1 MVRRKQL
8 FFDGRRRFVV
18 SAFVVGA
25 ALLVWR
31 AVYLQ
36 LTETDVLQGHGADR
50 YLRTVELPAHRGT
63 ITDRHNEPLAVSTPV
78 SSVGVIPSKL
88 TQVRGRWPA
97 LARVLGISG
106 QELSAFVQS
115 RLERRFVL
123 LRRHVPPE
131 LAEEVMRLDID
142 GVELRQEV
150 HRYYPAGE
158 VTAHCVGFTDIDD
171 KGQEGIELAYDEH
184 LRGVSGSKRV
194 IQDLIG
200 HVVENVE
207 SVRAPQ
213 PGHDLA
219 LSIDKRVQYVAYRE
233 LKAAVREHHARA
245 GSMVVL
251 DAQTGEVLAAVNQPS
266 YNPNNRKQLRAGY
279 FRNRAL
285 TDTFEPGSTIKPFT
299 IATALESGAIGVKTM
314 IDTRPGYL
322 RVGRNTVRDLHD
334 YGLLDVT
341 GIISKSSNVGI
352 TKIAILLEPAQL
364 WGMLARLGFG
374 AATGSGFPGEAAGRL
389 QHYDAWRTID
399 HATVGFGYGLSVTAL
414 HLANAYLAFAN
425 DGMVLPV
432 SLLRLPERPHGQRVM
447 SRSSAQ
453 TVRGLLEA
461 AVRQGTGRL
470 ARITGYRVAGKTGTV
485 HKPAP
490 GGGYAEDRY
499 VSLFAGMIPASQ
511 PRLVAVI
518 MIDEPARGEHFGG
531 QVAAPVF
538 ARVMRDAT
546 RLLDIPPDDI
556 ASLLPQNDQFLTRVH
571 TADLPPVIRP

>member
-1 MVRRKQL
+1 MVRREQL
-8 FFDGRRRFVV
+8 CFDGRRRFVV

-63 ITDRHNEPLAVSTPV
+63 ITDRNNEPLAVSTPV

-88 TQVRGRWPA
+88 TQVRSRWPA
-97 LARVLGISG
+97 LARALGISG

-115 RLERRFVL
+115 RLERRFVF

-171 KGQEGIELAYDEH
+171 KGQEGIELAFDEH

-200 HVVENVE
+200 RVVENVE

-219 LSIDKRVQYVAYRE
+219 LSIDKRIQYVAYRE
-233 LKAAVREHHARA
+233 LKAAVREHQAQA

-251 DAQTGEVLAAVNQPS
+251 DTQTGEVLAAVNQPS

-299 IATALESGAIGVKTM
+299 IASALESGAIDVKTM
-314 IDTRPGYL
+314 IDTGPGYL
-322 RVGRNTVRDLHD
+322 RVGRHTVRDLHD
-334 YGLLDVT
+334 YGLLDAT

-352 TKIAILLEPAQL
+352 TKIAISLEPGQF
-364 WGMLARLGFG
+364 WRMLAGLGFG
-374 AATGSGFPGEAAGRL
+374 SATGSGFPGEAAGRL
-389 QHYDAWRTID
+389 QHYAAWRTID
-399 HATVGFGYGLSVTAL
+399 HATLGFGYGLSVTAL
-414 HLANAYLAFAN
+414 QLANAYLAFAN

-432 SLLRLPERPHGQRVM
+432 GLLRLPERHTGRRVM

-453 TVRGLLEA
+453 TVRGMLEA
-461 AVRQGTGRL
+461 AVHHGTGAL
-470 ARITGYRVAGKTGTV
+470 AQITGYRVAGKTGTV
-485 HKPAP
+485 HKPAR
-490 GGGYAEDRY
+490 GGGYAKDRY
-499 VSLFAGMIPASQ
+499 VSLFAGMIPATQ
-511 PRLVAVI
+511 PRLIAVT

-556 ASLLPQNDQFLTRVH
+556 APSPPQNDQFLTRVH
-571 TADLPPVIRP
+571 AADLPP

>member
-18 SAFVVGA
+18 SVFVMGA

-78 SSVGVIPSKL
+78 NSVGVIPSKL
-88 TQVRGRWPA
+88 SQVRGRWPA
-97 LARVLGISG
+97 LARALGISG

-194 IQDLIG
+194 IQDLTG

-213 PGHDLA
+213 PGRDLA
-219 LSIDKRVQYVAYRE
+219 LSIDKRIQYVAYRE
-233 LKAAVREHHARA
+233 LKAAVREHQARA
-245 GSMVVL
+245 GSIVVL
-251 DAQTGEVLAAVNQPS
+251 DTQTGEVLAAVNQPS
-266 YNPNNRKQLRAGY
+266 YNPNNRKQLRASY

-299 IATALESGAIGVKTM
+299 IASALESGAIGVKTM

-322 RVGRNTVRDLHD
+322 RVGRHTVRDLHD
-334 YGLLDVT
+334 YGLLDAT
-341 GIISKSSNVGI
+341 GIIRKSSNVGI
-352 TKIAILLEPAQL
+352 TKIAISLEPGQL

-374 AATGSGFPGEAAGRL
+374 APTGSGFPGESGGRL
-389 QHYDAWRTID
+389 QHYDSWRTID

-414 HLANAYLAFAN
+414 QLANAYLAFAN
-425 DGMVLPV
+425 DGMVLQV
-432 SLLRLPERPHGQRVM
+432 SLARLPQRHTRRRVM
-447 SRSSAQ
+447 SRLSAQ
-453 TVRGLLEA
+453 TVRGMLEV
-461 AVRQGTGRL
+461 AVRQGTGAL

-485 HKPAP
+485 HKTAP
-490 GGGYAEDRY
+490 EGGYAEDRY
-499 VSLFAGMIPASQ
+499 VSLFAGMLPASQ

-556 ASLLPQNDQFLTRVH
+556 ATLLPQNEQFLTRVRK
-571 TADLPPVIRP
+571 ADLPPVIRP

>member
-1 MVRRKQL
+1 
-8 FFDGRRRFVV
+8 
-18 SAFVVGA
+18 
-25 ALLVWR
+25 
-31 AVYLQ
+31 
-36 LTETDVLQGHGADR
+36 
-50 YLRTVELPAHRGT
+50 
-63 ITDRHNEPLAVSTPV
+63 LAVSTPV

-88 TQVRGRWPA
+88 TQMRGRWPA
-97 LARVLGISG
+97 LARALGISG

-123 LRRHVPPE
+123 LRRHVSPE
-131 LAEEVMRLDID
+131 LAEEVMRLNID
-142 GVELRQEV
+142 GVELRQEI
-150 HRYYPAGE
+150 HRYYPTGE

-171 KGQEGIELAYDEH
+171 RGQEGIELAYDQD

-213 PGHDLA
+213 PGRDLA

-233 LKAAVREHHARA
+233 LKAAVREHQARA

-251 DAQTGEVLAAVNQPS
+251 DALTGEVLAAVNQPS
-266 YNPNNRKQLRAGY
+266 YNPNNRKQLQADY

-285 TDTFEPGSTIKPFT
+285 TDNFEPGSTIKPFT
-299 IATALESGAIGVKTM
+299 IASALESGAIGAKTM
-314 IDTRPGYL
+314 IDTRPGTL
-322 RVGRNTVRDLHD
+322 RVGRHTVRDLHD
-334 YGLLDVT
+334 YGRLDMT

-352 TKIAILLEPAQL
+352 TKIAMSLEPAQL

-389 QHYDAWRTID
+389 QHYSEWRTID
-399 HATVGFGYGLSVTAL
+399 QVTLAFGYGLSVTAL
-414 HLANAYLAFAN
+414 QLANAYLAFAN

-432 SLLRLPERPHGQRVM
+432 NLLRLSERPRGRRVM

-453 TVRGLLEA
+453 TVRDMLEA
-461 AVRQGTGRL
+461 AVHQGTGAL
-470 ARITGYRVAGKTGTV
+470 ARITGYSVAGKTGTV
-485 HKPAP
+485 HKPAHA
-490 GGGYAEDRY
+490 GGYAEDRY

-518 MIDEPARGEHFGG
+518 MIEEPARGGHFGG

-556 ASLLPQNDQFLTRVH
+556 APLPSPDDQFLTRVH
-571 TADLPPVIRP
+571 AADLPPVIRP

>member
-1 MVRRKQL
+1 MVRRL
-8 FFDGRRRFVV
+8 SFDGRRRFVV

-50 YLRTVELPAHRGT
+50 YLRTVELTAHRGT

-97 LARVLGISG
+97 LAQALGISG

-171 KGQEGIELAYDEH
+171 NGQEGIELAYDEH

-194 IQDLIG
+194 IQDLNG

-213 PGHDLA
+213 PGRDLA
-219 LSIDKRVQYVAYRE
+219 LSIDKRIQYVAYRE
-233 LKAAVREHHARA
+233 LKAAVREHQARA

-251 DAQTGEVLAAVNQPS
+251 DTQTGEVLAAVNQPS
-266 YNPNNRKQLRAGY
+266 YNPNNRKQLQAGY

-299 IATALESGAIGVKTM
+299 IASALESEAIGVKTI
-314 IDTRPGYL
+314 IDTGPGTL
-322 RVGRNTVRDLHD
+322 RVGRHTVRDLHD
-334 YGLLDVT
+334 YGLLDAT

-352 TKIAILLEPAQL
+352 TKIAISLEPGQL
-364 WGMLARLGFG
+364 WRMLAGLGFG
-374 AATGSGFPGEAAGRL
+374 AATGSGFPGEAVGRL
-389 QHYDAWRTID
+389 QHYAAWRTID
-399 HATVGFGYGLSVTAL
+399 NATLGFGYGLSVTAL
-414 HLANAYLAFAN
+414 QLANAYLAFAN

-432 SLLRLPERPHGQRVM
+432 SLTRLPERHAGRRVM

-453 TVRGLLEA
+453 TVRGMLEA
-461 AVRQGTGRL
+461 AVRQGTGAL

-485 HKPAP
+485 HKLAR

-511 PRLVAVI
+511 PRLIAVT

-556 ASLLPQNDQFLTRVH
+556 APLLPQNEQFLTRVH